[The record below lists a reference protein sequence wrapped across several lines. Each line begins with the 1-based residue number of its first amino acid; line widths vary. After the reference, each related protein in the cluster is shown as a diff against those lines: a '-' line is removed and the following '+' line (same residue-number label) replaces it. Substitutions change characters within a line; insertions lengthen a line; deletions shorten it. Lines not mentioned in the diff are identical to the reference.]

1 MPENRKMIS
10 IRLPPAVLE
19 QLDAYR
25 NEFEFP
31 PQRTAIIV
39 EAVKRYLAEQ
49 KSKTPAPKKK

>member
-1 MPENRKMIS
+1 MIS
-10 IRLPPAVLE
+10 IRLPPALLD

-39 EAVKRYLAEQ
+39 EAVKRYLADQ
-49 KSKTPAPKKK
+49 KSRSAPKKKQ